1 MQRNI
6 LAAAVLALSTTFALA
21 AEPDSMAKDSGT
33 MSMQAMPRAGS
44 TSSDSMM
51 SDDKMG
57 GGTSMQADDK
67 AMHDDKMMHD
77 DAMKKDDDKS
87 GK

>member
-1 MQRNI
+1 MQKFV
-6 LAAAVLALSTTFALA
+6 LAAGVLALSTALALA
-21 AEPDSMAKDSGT
+21 ADPDAMMKDSGT
-33 MSMQAMPRAGS
+33 MSMQAMPRPGS

-57 GGTSMQADDK
+57 GGTSMQADVK
-67 AMHDDKMMHD
+67 AMHDDKTAHD
-77 DAMKKDDDKS
+77 DATKKDNGNT

>member
-1 MQRNI
+1 
-6 LAAAVLALSTTFALA
+6 
-21 AEPDSMAKDSGT
+21 

-51 SDDKMG
+51 SDDKTG
-57 GGTSMQADDK
+57 GGASVQADDK